1 MTCDCSRHE
10 SAATMYVCLC
20 NALKCRD
27 VKAAAAAGARDVP
40 GVFKA
45 CGAKPKCGRC
55 FEEAARFLS
64 PQPASGLAAS

>member
-1 MTCDCSRHE
+1 
-10 SAATMYVCLC
+10 MYVCLC

-27 VKAAAAAGARDVP
+27 VKAAAEAGARDVA

-55 FEEAARFLS
+55 FEEAARFL
-64 PQPASGLAAS
+64 PTEVEQRVPA

>member
-1 MTCDCSRHE
+1 
-10 SAATMYVCLC
+10 MYVCLC

-40 GVFKA
+40 DVFKA
-45 CGAKPKCGRC
+45 CGAKPRCGRC

-64 PQPASGLAAS
+64 PASPAPDAAAG

>member
-1 MTCDCSRHE
+1 
-10 SAATMYVCLC
+10 MYVCLC

-55 FEEAARFLS
+55 FEETARFL
-64 PQPASGLAAS
+64 PTEAEDRVTA

>member
-1 MTCDCSRHE
+1 
-10 SAATMYVCLC
+10 MYVCLC

-55 FEEAARFLS
+55 FEEAARFLT
-64 PQPASGLAAS
+64 PQTAQPEPAAG